1 MDQLLEPTI
10 TVSSYVVNGPNISAY
25 NFPLYISSIATSFLH
40 HSYSLQLINQLQ
52 LLVEKSSI
60 VLYVDAVVFFSLH
73 SLEWSWY
80 CSMNE
85 SLNFLKLD
93 MIAGMS
99 SSAGRIVVLR
109 WNTPSF

>member
-1 MDQLLEPTI
+1 MDRIFPHI
-10 TVSSYVVNGPNISAY
+10 SS
-25 NFPLYISSIATSFLH
+25 PLYISSIATSFLH